1 MKEGNT
7 MDETKILAS
16 LQDISE
22 KFDTM
27 IDLLK
32 KIETNTSSTD
42 SNTGDIYYV
51 KSELEDVNSNI
62 KKVIKKID

>member
-1 MKEGNT
+1 
-7 MDETKILAS
+7 MDEVKTLS
-16 LQDISE
+16 MLQEMSE

-32 KIETNTSSTD
+32 RIESNTSSTE

-62 KKVIKKID
+62 RKVIRNME

>member
-1 MKEGNT
+1 

-27 IDLLK
+27 IDLLR